1 MAEDPQDVTFLLLP
15 AFSYLSLMA
24 AVEPLFVANWL
35 AERRLYRWHIL
46 SRDGR
51 PVTASNGLQAP
62 VDGGLALGGR
72 HDAVFLLASFDP
84 RQHSRDARLAA
95 WLRRAA
101 RYGAELGAIET
112 ASEIIAAAGLLDGHP
127 AAVHWDNL
135 EGFKE
140 LHPDCQALP
149 QLFTCG
155 RGRLTCAGEA
165 AVLDMML
172 HWIGIRHG
180 TGLAGEIAQHLL
192 LARPRGPD
200 ELQVGGLPAPPA
212 DDEPIL
218 ARALTI
224 MEDAMEEPI
233 SCAGIARRIGLSL
246 RQLQRLF
253 RSRLGTGPLQYYRRM
268 RLARAHALLQQT
280 GLPVTEVAFSAGFAS
295 PEHFSRI
302 YRQAF
307 GRPPSAD
314 RRQSTDAPVMRRPA
328 VAGNSVRSGVSRRSR
343 GSRSRPRPGR

>member
-1 MAEDPQDVTFLLLP
+1 MAEDPQDVAFLLLP

-24 AVEPLFVANWL
+24 AVEPLFIANWL
-35 AERRLYRWHIL
+35 AGRRLYRWLVL

-51 PVTASNGLQAP
+51 AVEASNGLRAP
-62 VDGGLALGGR
+62 VDSGLAGAGR
-72 HDAVFLLASFDP
+72 LDAIFLLASFDP
-84 RQHSRDARLAA
+84 RQHAGDARLAA

-112 ASEIIAAAGLLDGHP
+112 ASEIFAAAGLLDGHP

-135 EGFKE
+135 EGFRE
-140 LHPDCQALP
+140 LYPDCQASP

-180 TGLAGEIAQHLL
+180 SGLAGEIAQHLL
-192 LARPRGPD
+192 LARPRGPE
-200 ELQVGGLPAPPA
+200 ELQFGVSPAPPA
-212 DDEPIL
+212 DDDPIL
-218 ARALTI
+218 ARALSI
-224 MEDAMEEPI
+224 MEKAMEEPM
-233 SCAGIARRIGLSL
+233 SCAAIARRTGLSL

-253 RSRLGTGPLQYYRRM
+253 RARLGTGPLQHYRRM
-268 RLARAHALLQQT
+268 RLAKAHALLQQT
-280 GLPVTEVAFSAGFAS
+280 GLPVTEVAVSAGFAS

-302 YRQAF
+302 YRQTF

-314 RRQSTDAPVMRRPA
+314 RRQSTDAPVMRRPL
-328 VAGNSVRSGVSRRSR
+328 GTGERPVSKRSR
-343 GSRSRPRPGR
+343 GSRSRPPPGR

>member
-1 MAEDPQDVTFLLLP
+1 MAEDPRDVAFILLP
-15 AFSYLSLMA
+15 AFSYLSLIG
-24 AVEPLFVANWL
+24 AVEPLFIANWL
-35 AERRLYRWHIL
+35 AGRRLYRWQVL

-51 PVTASNGLQAP
+51 AVEASNGLRAP
-62 VDGGLALGGR
+62 VDGGLAGVGR

-84 RQHSRDARLAA
+84 RQHTRDARLAA

-112 ASEIIAAAGLLDGHP
+112 ASEIFAAAGLLDEHP

-135 EGFKE
+135 EGFRE
-140 LHPDCQALP
+140 LYPDCQASP

-165 AVLDMML
+165 AVLDMMV

-180 TGLAGEIAQHLL
+180 ASLAGEIAQHLL
-192 LARPRGPD
+192 LARLRGPE
-200 ELQVGGLPAPPA
+200 ELQRAVLPAPPA
-212 DDEPIL
+212 DDDPIL
-218 ARALTI
+218 ARALSI
-224 MEDAMEEPI
+224 MGKAMEEPI
-233 SCAGIARRIGLSL
+233 SCATIARRTGLSL

-253 RSRLGTGPLQYYRRM
+253 RARLGTGPLQHYRRM
-268 RLARAHALLQQT
+268 RLAKAHALLQQT
-280 GLPVTEVAFSAGFAS
+280 GIPVTEVAVSAGFAS
-295 PEHFSRI
+295 PEHFSRV

-314 RRQSTDAPVMRRPA
+314 RRQSTDAPVMRRRPA
-328 VAGNSVRSGVSRRSR
+328 RQ
-343 GSRSRPRPGR
+343 

>member
-1 MAEDPQDVTFLLLP
+1 MAEDPQGVAFLLLP

-24 AVEPLFVANWL
+24 AVEPLFIANWL
-35 AERRLYRWHIL
+35 AGRRLYRWQIL

-51 PVTASNGLQAP
+51 PVAASNGLHAP
-62 VDGGLALGGR
+62 VDGGLAAGGR
-72 HDAVFLLASFDP
+72 HDAVFLVASFEP
-84 RQHSRDARLAA
+84 QLHSRDAKLAA

-112 ASEIIAAAGLLDGHP
+112 ASEVFAAAGLLDGHP

-135 EGFKE
+135 EGFRE
-140 LHPDCQALP
+140 LYPDCQALP

-180 TGLAGEIAQHLL
+180 AGLASEIAQHLL
-192 LARPRGPD
+192 VARPREPE
-200 ELQVGGLPAPPA
+200 ELQLGTMPLSPAS
-212 DDEPIL
+212 DDPIL
-218 ARALTI
+218 ERALSI
-224 MEDAMEEPI
+224 MEEALEEPI
-233 SCAGIARRIGLSL
+233 SCAKIARRVGLSL

-253 RSRLGTGPLQYYRRM
+253 RAKLGTGPLRHYRRM
-268 RLARAHALLQQT
+268 RLAKAHALLQQT
-280 GLPVTEVAFSAGFAS
+280 GLGVTEVALSAGFAS
-295 PEHFSRI
+295 PENFSRI
-302 YRQAF
+302 YRQTF

-328 VAGNSVRSGVSRRSR
+328 AAGDGARVNRRSR

>member
-1 MAEDPQDVTFLLLP
+1 MAEDPQKVAFLLLP

-24 AVEPLFVANWL
+24 AVEPMFVANWL
-35 AERRLYRWHIL
+35 AGRRLYRWQVL

-51 PVTASNGLQAP
+51 PVEASNGLSAP
-62 VDGGLALGGR
+62 VDGGLAGEGPY
-72 HDAVFLLASFDP
+72 DAIFVLASFEP
-84 RQHSRDARLAA
+84 RQHARDARLAA
-95 WLRRAA
+95 WLRRSA

-112 ASEIIAAAGLLDGHP
+112 ASEIFAAAGLLDGHP

-140 LHPDCQALP
+140 LYPACQALP

-180 TGLAGEIAQHLL
+180 PALASEIAQHLL
-192 LARPRGPD
+192 LARARGPD
-200 ELQVGGLPAPPA
+200 EPQLEASVATSQGA
-212 DDEPIL
+212 DPVL
-218 ARALTI
+218 ARALSI
-224 MEDAMEEPI
+224 MEETLEEPL
-233 SCAGIARRIGLSL
+233 SCTGVARRLGLSM

-253 RSRLGTGPLQYYRRM
+253 RAKLGIGPLQHYRRM
-268 RLARAHALLQQT
+268 RLAKAHALLQQT
-280 GLPVTEVAFSAGFAS
+280 ALAVTEVAVSAGFAS
-295 PEHFSRI
+295 PEHFSRV
-302 YRQAF
+302 YRKAF
-307 GRPPSAD
+307 GRPPSMD

-328 VAGNSVRSGVSRRSR
+328 VAGAASLVNRRSQ
-343 GSRSRPRPGR
+343 GSRSRARPGR

>member
-1 MAEDPQDVTFLLLP
+1 MAEDPQDVAFLLLP

-24 AVEPLFVANWL
+24 AVEPLFIANWL
-35 AERRLYRWHIL
+35 AGRRLYRWQVL

-51 PVTASNGLQAP
+51 PVVASNGLRAP
-62 VDGGLALGGR
+62 VDDGLAGAR
-72 HDAVFLLASFDP
+72 RPHAVFLLASFEP
-84 RQHSRDARLAA
+84 HEHTRDAKLAA

-112 ASEIIAAAGLLDGHP
+112 ASEIFAAAGLLDGHS

-140 LHPDCQALP
+140 LYPDCRALP
-149 QLFTCG
+149 QLFTCA

-172 HWIGIRHG
+172 HWIGGRHG
-180 TGLAGEIAQHLL
+180 AGLASEIAQHLL
-192 LARPRGPD
+192 LARPRGP
-200 ELQVGGLPAPPA
+200 EEFQLGTLPVAPA
-212 DDEPIL
+212 SDDPIL
-218 ARALTI
+218 ARALSI
-224 MEDAMEEPI
+224 MEEAMEEPI
-233 SCAGIARRIGLSL
+233 SCAGIARRTGLSL

-253 RSRLGTGPLQYYRRM
+253 RARLGTGPLQHYRRM
-268 RLARAHALLQQT
+268 RLAKAHALLQQT
-280 GLPVTEVAFSAGFAS
+280 GLGVTEVAISAGFAS

-314 RRQSTDAPVMRRPA
+314 RRQSTDAPVMRRPP
-328 VAGNSVRSGVSRRSR
+328 VAGGRVSRQSR
-343 GSRSRPRPGR
+343 GSRSRPGPGR